1 MAGLERTASVDT
13 DRLAAD
19 EAGRLRE
26 LVERADLEGLARR
39 SPLRGKG
46 ADRFQY
52 DLRLSDEAG
61 THEVTA
67 SEDAAPPELRELI
80 KWVLEHG

>member
-1 MAGLERTASVDT
+1 MAGLELKASVDT
-13 DRLAAD
+13 ERLSPD

-26 LVERADLEGLARR
+26 LVERVDLEGLSRR

-52 DLRLSDEAG
+52 DLRLSDDAG
-61 THEVTA
+61 TREVTA

-80 KWVLEHG
+80 AWVLGRA